1 MDVRNMEKVFEAKQE
16 LMSVLGWSENPF
28 VKDLRLENKEDFL
41 KFYCPF
47 ESASM
52 LKRLAFDTK
61 ACILLGP
68 KGVGKTSA
76 LHYVMYSLPKEEF
89 VAFFFKQP
97 PESLDEFA
105 AEIGAARHGIV
116 HKIRSM
122 FAGKKP
128 KGATRAQ
135 IAERVRYF
143 DNRKVVF
150 FIDEAHLLKNADMYM
165 EFKYL
170 LDELPDLRMVLCALG
185 KDSFPDSLLHIV
197 GEGNV
202 FYRNKFASKEMR
214 EIIAHRIAAVGGNGL
229 VPFDS
234 EFLEKTFTEQN
245 LLTPRYVFDELNNYL
260 ADLAL
265 DEKRMDRLRAR
276 KPKVISISDAKKAEN
291 TTGASQ
297 TQTIS
302 PDMTALEK
310 QYENDSL
317 VAGII
322 AESKNARQ
330 AKSSEKNI
338 VDADKNA
345 DEEDAEGAKE
355 ENETWAAE
363 ASGPKTG
370 NGHTL
375 SFLTTIHAE
384 WWVQLSPSQQ
394 QILSLLLP
402 STAGLTLAQIMAKT
416 RLSQNTAFNALY
428 QLRGDDKAEI
438 ARKPEVPFPLISV
451 KKQVVGKKKRNIYF
465 ANEKIRNI
473 FTMN

>member
-1 MDVRNMEKVFEAKQE
+1 MEKVFEAKQE

-28 VKDLRLENKEDFL
+28 VKDLRLENKDDFL

-52 LKRLAFDTK
+52 LKKLAFDTK

-76 LHYVMYSLPKEEF
+76 LHYVLYSLPKEEF
-89 VAFFFKQP
+89 VTFFFKQP

-105 AEIGAARHGIV
+105 AEIGAAKHGLV

-202 FYRNKFASKEMR
+202 LYRNKFASKEMR
-214 EIIAHRIAAVGGNGL
+214 EIIAHRIAAVGGSAL

-265 DEKRMDRLRAR
+265 DENRMDKLRTKR
-276 KPKVISISDAKKAEN
+276 PKVISVSEAKNDPANK
-291 TTGASQ
+291 
-297 TQTIS
+297 QTIT
-302 PDMTALEK
+302 PEMTDLEK
-310 QYENDSL
+310 QYESDSL

-330 AKSSEKNI
+330 AKSNAKSI

-345 DEEDAEGAKE
+345 EKEDAEEGS
-355 ENETWAAE
+355 ETE
-363 ASGPKTG
+363 ASDSAEPKA
-370 NGHTL
+370 NGHSL
-375 SFLTTIHAE
+375 NFLTTMHAE

-416 RLSQNTAFNALY
+416 KLSQNTAFNALY